1 MLVVLT
7 SHPIQ
12 YQVPLWRTMTA
23 RGLEFEVWF
32 LTDQGVRH
40 TEDAD
45 FGNSFAWDID
55 LLSGYRHRFLDLRGT
70 WNLREFNGIP
80 LARPIGKS
88 LKESGATA
96 LWSEGWRFKVQWDAV
111 SAARKMGLTVL
122 LRGETT
128 DKIRERR
135 GLFGMVRRIALRRL
149 FSKVDHFLAIG
160 QASRRFYLRHGV
172 PARKLL
178 EAPYCVDNEFFRRE
192 AEAIRRDGT
201 ADIRKAWNIPEHA
214 AVVMFCGK
222 FVPKKRPIDVVAA
235 ARLQREEMRAAG
247 HREKPWH
254 LLFVG
259 SGELGGVL
267 REACDV
273 CHDAQGQA
281 GSGSE
286 PRDSGDGSF
295 KPPATFAG
303 FLNQSEI
310 SKAYAVA
317 DVLVLP
323 SNAWETW
330 GLVANEATAAGIPT
344 VVSSSCGCAEDFA
357 AHNPCTRIFKEGDV
371 REMAA
376 AIGEVLALPA
386 SPAEVSRHSGA
397 FAPGLTADSVARVLA
412 ADKNRGACASAG
424 LE

>member
-12 YQVPLWRTMTA
+12 YQVPLWRAMAA
-23 RGLEFEVWF
+23 RGLDFEVWF

-45 FGNSFAWDID
+45 FGNAFAWDID
-55 LLSGYRHRFLDLRGT
+55 LLSGYRHRFLDLRGP
-70 WNLREFNGIP
+70 WNLRKFQGVP
-80 LARPIGKS
+80 LAQPIGEA

-96 LWSEGWRFKVQWDAV
+96 LWTEGWRFKVQWDAV
-111 SAARKMGLTVL
+111 SAAKKMGLTVL
-122 LRGETT
+122 LRGETS
-128 DKIRERR
+128 DKIREKQ
-135 GLFGMVRRIALRRL
+135 GLFGMVRRIALHRL

-172 PARKLL
+172 PAPKLL
-178 EAPYCVDNEFFRRE
+178 EAPYCVDNEFFRQE
-192 AEAIRRDGT
+192 AERIRLGDA
-201 ADIRKAWNIPEHA
+201 ADIRKAWNIPEDA
-214 AVVMFCGK
+214 PVVMFCGK
-222 FVPKKRPIDVVAA
+222 FIRKKRPMDLVAA
-235 ARLQREEMRAAG
+235 ARLQSGEMRATG
-247 HREKPWH
+247 PRGKPWH

-259 SGELGGVL
+259 NGELGMEL
-267 REACDV
+267 RAMCDV
-273 CHDAQGQA
+273 RHDAQGGA
-281 GSGSE
+281 GGGSKL
-286 PRDSGDGSF
+286 DGGS

-317 DVLVLP
+317 DALVLP

-330 GLVANEATAAGIPT
+330 GLVVNEATAAGVPS

-357 AHNPCTRIFKEGDV
+357 ARNPYTRIFKEGDV
-371 REMAA
+371 RELAA
-376 AIGEVLALPA
+376 AIGEVLTLSA
-386 SPAEVSRHSGA
+386 SPAEVSRHAGP
-397 FAPGLTADSVARVLA
+397 FAPGVTADSVASVLA
-412 ADKNRGACASAG
+412 ADCGRDACAAGG